1 LNIRSAPIKTAVQG
15 GRVDLTGIVQLVEED
30 LEAVNRMI
38 AERLRSDIALINQLA
53 SYIINSGGKRLRP
66 VTLLLAAGACQQ
78 KTEAHINLAAI
89 VEFIHTATLLH
100 DDVVD
105 DSDMRRGKAT
115 ANELWGNS
123 ASVLVGDFLYSR
135 SFEMMVEIGSMRVM
149 EIMAKTTNQIA
160 EGEVLQ
166 LINCGSPDTTEERYL
181 DTIRRKTAKLFE
193 SAAQLG
199 AVASNQSSSVEH
211 AMADYGLYLGTA
223 FQLIDDVLDYGT
235 DSDELGKNI
244 GDDLAEGK
252 PTLPLI
258 NAMARGTPAQK
269 ELLREA
275 ISNGGLEYIERV
287 QEAIESTGSL
297 AYTARRARNE
307 AEKAQ
312 RALSIVP
319 ESPYK
324 QALMDLAVFAV
335 ERNY

>member
-1 LNIRSAPIKTAVQG
+1 M
-15 GRVDLTGIVQLVEED
+15 VQLVDED
-30 LEAVNRMI
+30 LKAVNRMI

-66 VTLLLAAGACQQ
+66 VTLLLSAGACQQ
-78 KTEAHINLAAI
+78 MSEVHISLAAI

-105 DSDMRRGKAT
+105 DSDLRRGKAT

-149 EIMAKTTNQIA
+149 ELMAKTTNQIA

-181 DTIRRKTAKLFE
+181 ETIRRKTAKLFE

-199 AVASNQSSSVEH
+199 AVASNQSSAVEH
-211 AMADYGLYLGTA
+211 AMAQYGLYLGTA

-235 DSDELGKNI
+235 ESDELGKNI

-258 NAMARGTPAQK
+258 NAMVRGTPAEK
-269 ELLREA
+269 KLLREA
-275 ISNGGLEYIERV
+275 ITNGGLEYIEKV

-297 AYTARRARNE
+297 AYTARRARDE